1 MSTCVRFVS
10 NPFRKHSFV
19 EIQMTKETQILGDA
33 IAPFTADHRL
43 EIPRQCPWFA
53 LPAPGFGWPPPR
65 FACTSQHAK
74 NQVWGNKRS
83 KEAASLCNL
92 ARAFLF
98 DSFFQELLFG
108 LFGERLVVIKDSIS
122 LLLPDFLPERLL
134 PKDVFP
140 KFALYQG
147 TSEETPHPPS
157 SIAKP
162 TPQDRWDF
170 DELNAWS
177 A

>member
-1 MSTCVRFVS
+1 ML
-10 NPFRKHSFV
+10 K
-19 EIQMTKETQILGDA
+19 I
-33 IAPFTADHRL
+33 
-43 EIPRQCPWFA
+43 
-53 LPAPGFGWPPPR
+53 
-65 FACTSQHAK
+65 
-74 NQVWGNKRS
+74 QVWGNKRS
-83 KEAASLCNL
+83 KASLCNL
-92 ARAFLF
+92 ATAFLF
-98 DSFFQELLFG
+98 DFFFQELLFG

-122 LLLPDFLPERLL
+122 LLLLLPDFLPERLL

-147 TSEETPHPPS
+147 TGEETPHPAS

-162 TPQDRWDF
+162 TRQDRRDF